1 MDQNEFSRRLRLLAG
16 AETNTVAQA
25 MDPYTRILGSL
36 GLVSTVRRTQA
47 VMLGLIMGLG
57 FVLVLHSVDLG
68 SKAATVVLALS
79 LAAAGL
85 TILRR
90 FPYWTP
96 AGALSDGLLT
106 LSSYPLNDLD
116 SFIKHQRTDLR
127 IVNNTLIS
135 DLCLQVAMDRRRPA
149 APTKTQQRI
158 FGNGYSS

>member
-16 AETNTVAQA
+16 ADTNTVAQTI
-25 MDPYTRILGSL
+25 DPYMRILGSL

-68 SKAATVVLALS
+68 SKAATWVLALS

-96 AGALSDGLLT
+96 ADALSEGLLT

-116 SFIKHQRTDLR
+116 LFIKHQRTDLR
-127 IVNNTLIS
+127 VVNNTLIS

-149 APTKTQQRI
+149 ARTKTQ
-158 FGNGYSS
+158 